1 MRTPRWRSDLI
12 SRGIHL
18 LEVHEGF
25 GEMIAGMGHFD
36 KVRIGS
42 LYLSIIVSSLYVM
55 IADMGHFDKVRI
67 GYSII
72 TLCYLM
78 IL

>member
-1 MRTPRWRSDLI
+1 MRTPRWSSDLI

-36 KVRIGS
+36 KVRIG
-42 LYLSIIVSSLYVM
+42 YL
-55 IADMGHFDKVRI
+55 F
-67 GYSII
+67 
-72 TLCYLM
+72 T
-78 IL
+78 

>member
-25 GEMIAGMGHFD
+25 GE
-36 KVRIGS
+36 V
-42 LYLSIIVSSLYVM
+42 

-67 GYSII
+67 GYISLPEYHSII
-72 TLCYLM
+72 TTCYDCGYGTLR
-78 IL
+78 

>member
-36 KVRIGS
+36 KVRIG
-42 LYLSIIVSSLYVM
+42 
-55 IADMGHFDKVRI
+55 
-67 GYSII
+67 YSII